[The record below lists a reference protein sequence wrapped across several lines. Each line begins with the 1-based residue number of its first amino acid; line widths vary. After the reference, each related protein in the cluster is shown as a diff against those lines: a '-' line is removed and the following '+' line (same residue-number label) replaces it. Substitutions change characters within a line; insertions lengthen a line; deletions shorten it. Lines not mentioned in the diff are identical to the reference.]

1 MRSQYTQPMKSV
13 ADELRQ
19 RDREAARSLSAEQ
32 RLELA
37 FALGEEGVTA
47 FCAARGISREE
58 GIRLLQRQ
66 RQAGR
71 TPSKCMSDLIG

>member
-1 MRSQYTQPMKSV
+1 MRWVS
-13 ADELRQ
+13 
-19 RDREAARSLSAEQ
+19 DREFIKGLSNEE

-37 FALGEEGVTA
+37 FALGDEDVAEI
-47 FCAARGISREE
+47 CAARGVSRAE

-71 TPSKCMSDLIG
+71 IPSKCMSDLIG

>member
-1 MRSQYTQPMKSV
+1 MRSV

-19 RDREAARSLSAEQ
+19 WDREAVEALSIEE

-37 FALGEEGVTA
+37 FALGDEGVAA